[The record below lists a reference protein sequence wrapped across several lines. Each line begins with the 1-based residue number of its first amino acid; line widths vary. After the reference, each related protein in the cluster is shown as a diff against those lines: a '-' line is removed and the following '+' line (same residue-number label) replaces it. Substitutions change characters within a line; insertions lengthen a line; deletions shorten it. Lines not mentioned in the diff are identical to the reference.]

1 MPAPPRPAGALR
13 GRQKAATLL
22 IALGPEIAAN
32 VLRHLKESEVERLT
46 LEIFAM
52 EKVTEDLK
60 DQVLEE
66 CYEMALARDFITSG
80 GADYAREMLQQA
92 LGEQKA
98 NEILGKLVAARRPHA
113 FDFVRDTD
121 PGQLISFL
129 QSEHPQTIALILSHL
144 DPQQAAVI
152 ISGLPENLQ
161 SQVAMRIANMDRTP
175 PEVVEHVERVLK
187 RRLASVLN
195 RDFTSVG
202 GIDFLVKII
211 NKVDR
216 GTEKSILENLEQMNP
231 DLAAQV
237 RKLMFV
243 FEDLVTLDDRS
254 LQRVLREV
262 DPKDLALALKGASDE
277 LRKKV
282 FRNLS
287 TRAAAMLQE
296 EIEMSGPVRL
306 RQVEEAQTRIVEVVR
321 RLDEAEEIVIS
332 RGEDDVLL

>member
-46 LEIFAM
+46 MEIFAM

-98 NEILGKLVAARRPHA
+98 NEILGKLVAARQPHA

-129 QSEHPQTIALILSHL
+129 QGEHPQTIALILSHL
-144 DPQQAAVI
+144 EPQQAAVI
-152 ISGLPENLQ
+152 IAGLPENLQ

-216 GTEKSILENLEQMNP
+216 GTEKSILENLEEMNP

>member
-46 LEIFAM
+46 MEIFAM

-144 DPQQAAVI
+144 EPQQAAVI

-306 RQVEEAQTRIVEVVR
+306 RQVEEAQMRIVEVVR

>member
-46 LEIFAM
+46 MEIFAM

-98 NEILGKLVAARRPHA
+98 NEILGKLVAARQPHA

-121 PGQLISFL
+121 PGQLTSFL

-144 DPQQAAVI
+144 EPQQAAVI
-152 ISGLPENLQ
+152 IAGLPENLQ

-216 GTEKSILENLEQMNP
+216 GTEKSILENLEEMNP

>member
-22 IALGPEIAAN
+22 IALGPEIAAS

-46 LEIFAM
+46 MEIFAM

-98 NEILGKLVAARRPHA
+98 NELLNKLVAVRQPHA

-129 QSEHPQTIALILSHL
+129 QNEHPQTIALILSHL
-144 DPQQAAVI
+144 EAQQAAVI
-152 ISGLPENLQ
+152 MAGLPESLQ

-202 GIDFLVKII
+202 GIEFLVKIL

-216 GTEKSILENLEQMNP
+216 GTEKSILESLEEMNP